1 MQFHL
6 DLKEDAGCAREMG
19 NLTLA
24 KEGSRDM
31 WGFVG
36 VWKLFPWP
44 MPRRWNADSTAISLQ
59 SDLAGDTRTALFIL
73 LGAVGTV
80 LIIVCTNVAGLTLAR
95 ATTRRKENC
104 HARGIRGGNGEESFV
119 NC

>member
-1 MQFHL
+1 M
-6 DLKEDAGCAREMG
+6 CARDGQPDTCKGGEQ
-19 NLTLA
+19 
-24 KEGSRDM
+24 RY
-31 WGFVG
+31 VG
-36 VWKLFPWP
+36 V
-44 MPRRWNADSTAISLQ
+44 RRRLEAVPVADAEALERRFDVISLQ